1 MKKFVKKWFFPT
13 SFSFM
18 FYPCLFALWF
28 VAIPEWNRS
37 WETFQNYLVFM
48 VACFSVFYL
57 VLDNEDDSEDG
68 KFTEFHRWHE
78 SQKKWMKRL
87 VEIILLILWFVV
99 MFLAGHY
106 FPIWNN

>member
-18 FYPCLFALWF
+18 FYSCLFALWF

-48 VACFSVFYL
+48 VAGFSVFYL
-57 VLDNEDDSEDG
+57 ALDSEDG
-68 KFTEFHRWHE
+68 RFTEFHRWLK
-78 SQKKWMKRL
+78 SQNKWMRRL
-87 VEIILLILWFVV
+87 VLIIVLILWFVV

-106 FPIWNN
+106 FPIWSN